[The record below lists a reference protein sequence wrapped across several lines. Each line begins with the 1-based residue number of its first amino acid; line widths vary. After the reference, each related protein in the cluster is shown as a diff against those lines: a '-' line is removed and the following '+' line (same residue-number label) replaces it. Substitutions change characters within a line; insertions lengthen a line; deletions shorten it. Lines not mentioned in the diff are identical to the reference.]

1 MYCKFF
7 LLFVSLSVRTPE
19 RYRYHQRSTTYLSF
33 NVTGNR
39 YFTEF
44 WRSYALIV
52 APLALLPIAF
62 QNGGSEEMRCAY
74 CVLLMAAYWMTEA
87 LPLPI
92 TSLMPMV
99 LFPFL
104 GLMDTNEVGIN
115 YLKSTNFM
123 FLGGLVLALAVE
135 HSGLHLR
142 IALRIMMLIGTSP
155 SKLLF
160 GFMITTGWLSM
171 WISNTATTAMMI
183 PIVDAI
189 AQVSGEGLEVEED
202 PEVQDDPEQ
211 NAPLAAPEGS
221 ESEPMVEFKVVDQ
234 GTKDRPVVLQEVG
247 RRTSK
252 FFMSETQKK
261 ERIER
266 QRNRLLLAVAY
277 SANIGG
283 TGVITG
289 SPPNLV
295 VPQVMLNRFGDSTG
309 LTFASWMA
317 FCVPVMSVN
326 LVLSWIWLSYLG
338 WKEEKKHAI
347 PGQESNTKAKE
358 NNIMKMM
365 KDKYEALGPIRCH
378 ELSVLICFV
387 TVICLWFFR
396 KPMFMLGKFLI
407 VLTKICKLLKT
418 FFIAGW
424 GDMFVFMT
432 ERGKKVTVGGATPA
446 ILMVLVVFAL
456 PTQYRFWPFQPL
468 NKSPQSSPSLIDWNT
483 IQTRLPWG
491 VILLLGGG
499 FAVSDACVKTGLS
512 QWLVDQLLVMKTLD
526 AWLICLIVCVLTVVM
541 TQVLKS
547 KAFESFPQFIH
558 ATFILF
564 TGCLKYRY
572 CKRPLAH
579 FSRFILNHLSK
590 STVSHHA
597 FCSYFILRLYVT
609 RGHRSQRNCFW
620 RINSYHW
627 LHDESWT
634 RHEYYHFGCNHYSH
648 QYLCCPTL

>member
-1 MYCKFF
+1 MYC
-7 LLFVSLSVRTPE
+7 LI
-19 RYRYHQRSTTYLSF
+19 
-33 NVTGNR
+33 TGHR

-44 WRSYALIV
+44 WRSYALII

-104 GLMDTNEVGIN
+104 GLMSTNEVGIN

-142 IALRIMMLIGTSP
+142 IALKIMMLIGTSP

-189 AQVSGEGLEVEED
+189 AQVSGEQLDEPEED
-202 PEVQDDPEQ
+202 EEPEQ
-211 NAPLAAPEGS
+211 NAPLAAPES
-221 ESEPMVEFKVVDQ
+221 ETDPIVEFKVVDQ
-234 GTKDRPVVLQEVG
+234 GTKERPVVLQEVG

-295 VPQVMLNRFGDSTG
+295 VPQVMQGRFGDATG

-338 WKEEKKHAI
+338 WREEKKHKI
-347 PGQESNTKAKE
+347 PGEENVDSKAKE
-358 NNIMKMM
+358 NQIMKMM
-365 KDKYEALGPIRCH
+365 RQKYEALGPIRCH

-396 KPMFMLGKFLI
+396 KPLFMLGK
-407 VLTKICKLLKT
+407 V
-418 FFIAGW
+418 FFSLVSKKVRFFFTIFPFSGW
-424 GDMFVFMT
+424 GDFFVFMT

-468 NKSPQSSPSLIDWNT
+468 NKAPQSSPSLIDWNT

-512 QWLVDQLLVMKTLD
+512 QWLVDQLLVLKVLD
-526 AWLICLIVCVLTVVM
+526 AWLICLIICVLTVVM
-541 TQVLKS
+541 TQVHILKL
-547 KAFESFPQFIH
+547 ESRNLSHFCPLFRLPP
-558 ATFILF
+558 IL
-564 TGCLKYRY
+564 LLQMSY
-572 CKRPLAH
+572 CP
-579 FSRFILNHLSK
+579 F
-590 STVSHHA
+590 
-597 FCSYFILRLYVT
+597 
-609 RGHRSQRNCFW
+609 
-620 RINSYHW
+620 
-627 LHDESWT
+627 
-634 RHEYYHFGCNHYSH
+634 
-648 QYLCCPTL
+648 